1 MEIRPI
7 LSALLRHKTAA
18 LLIVMEIA
26 LSCAIV
32 CNAVF
37 IIGNRIVHM
46 HRDSGIVENELVD
59 IQVSSLMPDI
69 DRDALRRMDVAA
81 LSAIPGAYAVWSALH
96 GTSPTSGTVLLAVT
110 PFLCGFWMMVQA
122 LVLDINATPK

>member
-18 LLIVMEIA
+18 LLIVLEIA

-37 IIGNRIVHM
+37 IIGSR
-46 HRDSGIVENELVD
+46 
-59 IQVSSLMPDI
+59 
-69 DRDALRRMDVAA
+69 AL
-81 LSAIPGAYAVWSALH
+81 IH
-96 GTSPTSGTVLLAVT
+96 
-110 PFLCGFWMMVQA
+110 C
-122 LVLDINATPK
+122 